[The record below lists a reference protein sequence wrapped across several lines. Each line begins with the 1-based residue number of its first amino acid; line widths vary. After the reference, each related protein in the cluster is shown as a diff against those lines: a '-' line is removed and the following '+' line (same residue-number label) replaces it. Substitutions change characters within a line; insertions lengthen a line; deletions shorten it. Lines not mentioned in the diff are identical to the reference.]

1 MRARRILLQFVV
13 PVTVGWALGCENP
26 ASTRPSTDLLPSLP
40 PLTGDIIVAANTD
53 GSDLDPNGYTA
64 TLDLTKSQSL
74 PTNGSTTFSGVLE
87 GAHVVQLSGV
97 ASNCTVNTKNP
108 LPVTLVG
115 SSTTATFSV
124 TCTATTGSLK
134 VTTNTTG
141 SDLDPDG
148 YTVVVDGSQSKAI
161 GINTSVTFSGLSPG
175 DHSVQLNGIAQNCT
189 VSSNPRTVSIT
200 VGNTTATTFSVSC
213 APTTGSL
220 AVTTN
225 TTGSNLDP
233 DGYTL
238 TVDGGQSKAIGI
250 NNTVTISGLSPGDH
264 SVQLNGV
271 AQNCTVTSN
280 PRTVSITAG
289 STTTTTFTVI
299 CAATTG
305 TLTVS
310 NSTTG
315 SNLDADGYTVTVS
328 GPAGTASK
336 TMATNGNVSFANIPP
351 GSYQVTLSGAAA
363 NCTVTSANPQTANVT
378 SGGTATTSFTVS
390 CAATTT
396 TGTLTVSNSTTG
408 SNLDPD
414 GYTVSYQVT
423 LSGQAANCT
432 VTSANPQ
439 TANVPSGGTATT
451 SFTVSCA
458 ATTTT
463 GTLSVTTAT
472 TGQSQPTGY
481 TLNVTGPSFPTGA
494 SEPIGANATV
504 TATVTAGDYQ
514 VSLSGVPSNCTVSG
528 SNPRTVTVPAGGT
541 GPTTFTVSCT
551 GTQPPPTGRVTGRGQ
566 VGTAAPQV
574 GNDAVTFDFD
584 LRADL
589 TGRFTGT
596 DYADVHPG
604 GVPATLTTD
613 PVADP
618 ATSIIAFRP
627 SSSVC
632 SDPSRGV
639 EVDATGREDTGG
651 VVAYTLA
658 VCDNGPAD
666 SGMDFFS
673 VFIPA
678 EGFRRSGQVAS
689 GDIVKS

>member
-161 GINTSVTFSGLSPG
+161 GINSSVTFSGLSPG

-238 TVDGGQSKAIGI
+238 TVDGGQGKAIGI

-305 TLTVS
+305 NLTVS

-336 TMATNGNVSFANIPP
+336 TMATNGNVIFANIPA
-351 GSYQVTLSGAAA
+351 G
-363 NCTVTSANPQTANVT
+363 
-378 SGGTATTSFTVS
+378 
-390 CAATTT
+390 
-396 TGTLTVSNSTTG
+396 
-408 SNLDPD
+408 
-414 GYTVSYQVT
+414 SYQVT

-439 TANVPSGGTATT
+439 TANVPAGGTATT

-463 GTLSVTTAT
+463 GNLMVSNTTTGSNIPTSPYTVTVSGAPGAASQPMAPNGSTTFTGVPPATYTVTLSGQPANCTVSNNNQSATVQAGQTANVSFTVSCTATAT
-472 TGQSQPTGY
+472 TGDLTIATPTTGQNIPASY
-481 TLNVTGPSFPTGA
+481 TLNFSGPAGSGSVAIA
-494 SEPIGANATV
+494 SNTTTTFSAIPS
-504 TATVTAGDYQ
+504 GDYTLQ
-514 VSLSGVPSNCTVSG
+514 LDAGATCTVAAP
-528 SNPRTVTVPAGGT
+528 NPRTVTVPPNGAT
-541 GPTTFTVSCT
+541 STTFSVSC
-551 GTQPPPTGRVTGRGQ
+551 
-566 VGTAAPQV
+566 
-574 GNDAVTFDFD
+574 
-584 LRADL
+584 
-589 TGRFTGT
+589 
-596 DYADVHPG
+596 
-604 GVPATLTTD
+604 
-613 PVADP
+613 
-618 ATSIIAFRP
+618 
-627 SSSVC
+627 
-632 SDPSRGV
+632 
-639 EVDATGREDTGG
+639 
-651 VVAYTLA
+651 
-658 VCDNGPAD
+658 
-666 SGMDFFS
+666 M
-673 VFIPA
+673 
-678 EGFRRSGQVAS
+678 
-689 GDIVKS
+689 